1 MELNLSKIIKEIY
14 KTHKFKIIALGI
26 VIVLIICLV
35 FYGGQIH
42 KAKEETRKGLVEN
55 SNSQVQKQNTYN
67 KKSEDKNLKEPAG
80 DTLEGDIAVY
90 DKEEAYKLKEGIELN
105 KGDKVEIIKEGFVEV
120 KIKYKDNIYTIDGN
134 DFIEKFDKKEE

>member
-55 SNSQVQKQNTYN
+55 SNLQMQEQNTYN
-67 KKSEDKNLKEPAG
+67 KKIEDKNPSGKVYFFRYEDCIVRIFSNCSL
-80 DTLEGDIAVY
+80 DT
-90 DKEEAYKLKEGIELN
+90 
-105 KGDKVEIIKEGFVEV
+105 
-120 KIKYKDNIYTIDGN
+120 
-134 DFIEKFDKKEE
+134 

>member
-14 KTHKFKIIALGI
+14 KTHKFKIIVLSI
-26 VIVLIICLV
+26 VIVLIICLI

-42 KAKEETRKGLVEN
+42 KAKEKARKGLVN
-55 SNSQVQKQNTYN
+55 STSQVQKQNTYN
-67 KKSEDKNLKEPAG
+67 KKSEDKDLKEDKG
-80 DTLEGDIAVY
+80 DTLRGDIAVY

-105 KGDKVEIIKEGFVEV
+105 KGDKVEVIKEGFVEV

>member
-1 MELNLSKIIKEIY
+1 MEFNLSKAMKEIY
-14 KTHKFKIIALGI
+14 KTHKFKIIVLGI

-35 FYGGQIH
+35 LYGGQIH
-42 KAKEETRKGLVEN
+42 KAKEETRKGLVE
-55 SNSQVQKQNTYN
+55 SSTSQEEKQNTYS
-67 KKSEDKNLKEPAG
+67 KKSENKDLKEDTG

-90 DKEEAYKLKEGIELN
+90 DKEEVYKLKEGIELN

>member
-14 KTHKFKIIALGI
+14 KTHKFKIIVLGI

-42 KAKEETRKGLVEN
+42 KAKEKARKELVD
-55 SNSQVQKQNTYN
+55 STLQVQKQNTYN
-67 KKSEDKNLKEPAG
+67 KKSEDKDLKEDKG
-80 DTLEGDIAVY
+80 YTLRGDIAVY
-90 DKEEAYKLKEGIELN
+90 DEEEAYKLKEGIELN
-105 KGDKVEIIKEGFVEV
+105 KGDKVEVIKEGFVQV
-120 KIKYKDNIYTIDGN
+120 KIKYKDKIYTIDGN

>member
-1 MELNLSKIIKEIY
+1 MELNLNKIIKEIY
-14 KTHKFKIIALGI
+14 KTHKLKIIVLGI

-42 KAKEETRKGLVEN
+42 KAKEENRKGLVEN
-55 SNSQVQKQNTYN
+55 NNSQVQKQNTYN
-67 KKSEDKNLKEPAG
+67 KKSEDKNLKEDKG
-80 DTLEGDIAVY
+80 DAPSGDIAVY

>member
-1 MELNLSKIIKEIY
+1 MEFNLNKAIKEIY
-14 KTHKFKIIALGI
+14 KTHKFKIIVLGI

-42 KAKEETRKGLVEN
+42 KAKEETRKRLVD
-55 SNSQVQKQNTYN
+55 STSQVQKQNTYN
-67 KKSEDKNLKEPAG
+67 KKSEDKDLKEDTG

-90 DKEEAYKLKEGIELN
+90 DAEEAYKFKDGIELN
-105 KGDKVEIIKEGFVEV
+105 KGDKVEVIKEGFVEV
-120 KIKYKDNIYTIDGN
+120 KIKYKDNIYVIDGN

>member
-14 KTHKFKIIALGI
+14 KTHKFKIIVLSI
-26 VIVLIICLV
+26 VIVLIICLI

-42 KAKEETRKGLVEN
+42 KAKEKTRKGLVN
-55 SNSQVQKQNTYN
+55 STSQVQKQNTYN
-67 KKSEDKNLKEPAG
+67 KESEDKDLKKDAG
-80 DTLEGDIAVY
+80 DTPSGDIAVY
-90 DKEEAYKLKEGIELN
+90 DADEVYKLKEGIELN
-105 KGDKVEIIKEGFVEV
+105 KGDKVEVIKEGFVEV

>member
-14 KTHKFKIIALGI
+14 KTHKFKIIVLGI

-42 KAKEETRKGLVEN
+42 KAKEETRKGLVD
-55 SNSQVQKQNTYN
+55 STSQVQKQNTYN
-67 KKSEDKNLKEPAG
+67 EKSKDKDLKGDAG
-80 DTLEGDIAVY
+80 DKLEGDIAVY
-90 DKEEAYKLKEGIELN
+90 DAEEAYKLKEGIELN
-105 KGDKVEIIKEGFVEV
+105 KGDKVEVIKEGFVEV

>member
-42 KAKEETRKGLVEN
+42 KAKEETRKGLVD
-55 SNSQVQKQNTYN
+55 STSQVQKQNTYN
-67 KKSEDKNLKEPAG
+67 KKSEDKDLKE

-90 DKEEAYKLKEGIELN
+90 DEEEAYKLKEGIELN
-105 KGDKVEIIKEGFVEV
+105 KGDKVEVIKEGFVEV

>member
-1 MELNLSKIIKEIY
+1 MELNLNKIIKEIY
-14 KTHKFKIIALGI
+14 KTHKLKIIVLGI
-26 VIVLIICLV
+26 IIVLIICLV

-42 KAKEETRKGLVEN
+42 KAKEETRKGLVD
-55 SNSQVQKQNTYN
+55 STSQVQKQNTYD
-67 KKSEDKNLKEPAG
+67 KESEDKELKKDAG

-120 KIKYKDNIYTIDGN
+120 KIKYKDNIYTIDSN

>member
-1 MELNLSKIIKEIY
+1 MEFNLNKAIKEIY
-14 KTHKFKIIALGI
+14 KTHKFKIIVLGI

-42 KAKEETRKGLVEN
+42 KAKEETRKGLVD
-55 SNSQVQKQNTYN
+55 STSQVQKQNTYN
-67 KKSEDKNLKEPAG
+67 KKSEDKDLKEYTG

-90 DKEEAYKLKEGIELN
+90 DAEEAYKFKDGIELN
-105 KGDKVEIIKEGFVEV
+105 KGDKVEVIKEGFVEV
-120 KIKYKDNIYTIDGN
+120 KIKYKDNIYVIDGN

>member
-1 MELNLSKIIKEIY
+1 MELNLNKIIKEIY
-14 KTHKFKIIALGI
+14 KTHKLKIIVLGI
-26 VIVLIICLV
+26 IIVLIICLV

-42 KAKEETRKGLVEN
+42 KAKEETRKGLVD
-55 SNSQVQKQNTYN
+55 STSQVQKQNTYD
-67 KKSEDKNLKEPAG
+67 KESEDKELKKDAG
-80 DTLEGDIAVY
+80 DAPSGDIAVY

-105 KGDKVEIIKEGFVEV
+105 KGDKVEVIKEGFVEV

>member
-1 MELNLSKIIKEIY
+1 MEFNLNKAIKEIY
-14 KTHKFKIIALGI
+14 KTHKFKIIVLGI

-42 KAKEETRKGLVEN
+42 KAKEETRKGLVD
-55 SNSQVQKQNTYN
+55 STSQVQKQNTYN
-67 KKSEDKNLKEPAG
+67 KKSEDKDLKEDTG

-90 DKEEAYKLKEGIELN
+90 DAEEAYKFKDGIELN
-105 KGDKVEIIKEGFVEV
+105 KGDKVEVIKEGFVEV
-120 KIKYKDNIYTIDGN
+120 KIKYKDNIYVIDGN

>member
-42 KAKEETRKGLVEN
+42 KAKEETRKGLVD
-55 SNSQVQKQNTYN
+55 STSQVQKQNTYN
-67 KKSEDKNLKEPAG
+67 KKSEDKNLKEDKG
-80 DTLEGDIAVY
+80 DNLEGDIAVY

-105 KGDKVEIIKEGFVEV
+105 KGDKVEVIKEGFVEV

>member
-14 KTHKFKIIALGI
+14 KTHKFKIIVLGI
-26 VIVLIICLV
+26 VIALIICLV

-42 KAKEETRKGLVEN
+42 KAKEETRKGLVE
-55 SNSQVQKQNTYN
+55 STSQVQKQNTYN
-67 KKSEDKNLKEPAG
+67 KKSENKDLKEDSG

-90 DKEEAYKLKEGIELN
+90 DADETYKLKEGIELN
-105 KGDKVEIIKEGFVEV
+105 KGDKVEVIKEGFVEV
-120 KIKYKDNIYTIDGN
+120 KIKYKDTIYTIDGN